1 VVPVF
6 STHIVGGD
14 VTYRCLGNDRY
25 EISLTVRRD
34 CINGN
39 PGAQFD
45 DPAHL
50 GIFDGNGMLLWELG
64 AGGVLQ
70 MPFRPDDTL
79 NEIVTTRCGLIGGD
93 ICVHTT
99 TYVDTLTLPFR
110 EEGYILAYQ
119 RCCRNFTIS
128 NIVDPL
134 TVGST
139 FTVRIRSGSLKL
151 CNSSPLLNAWPP
163 VYVCGDAPLDF
174 NLKATDEEGDSLVY
188 EICNPLTGADQMDPR
203 PTTPSNPPY
212 APVAFKAP
220 YSLADVI
227 GGQPR
232 LNIGLHDGRMRGYV
246 QPPITQYLVAY
257 CVREYRNGILLS
269 ELQREFQI
277 NVRTC
282 ISNAIADFDYTLD
295 RCSDPVTIQFK
306 NKSSAP
312 NSSLRLTHWVFQWNG
327 ITRTSA
333 DLDPSVVLSDSG
345 VLRVRLF
352 AESREGCRDTAEQ
365 LIRFSPIVADLIADT
380 ARICRGDSVRLLK
393 SFDPNLSYKW
403 SPTDGLS
410 CSDCAEAMSGIGKD
424 ILYYLTISDG
434 QCDKKDSV
442 RVLVNPCQLDTCAV
456 NVRQKCL
463 PGGTVELTVENAL
476 GQFVRPKARDH
487 ELFWYIKPVGG
498 QAPYSI
504 RDRNPV
510 IMPSGSEFSLTSKRY
525 SWAKGLPKSIEYAD
539 ICQRRLQ
546 LVADTLCSGPCDE
559 MEFILSS
566 CEDNYDLSSGLDF
579 PPSLCQS
586 ICWNE
591 CEYIIALFE
600 KNGKLIDPASYEIRW
615 SNGSKGSHVLLMGP
629 YYDNLTVEVR
639 RGDCIWYGRYIRS
652 CPLKPKNGSLQSI
665 ISPVFQNREDKLS
678 EGIAWSASSGFSS
691 AQSAIGQSSL
701 TDIWIAPTIFQD
713 ETYLYP
719 GLASTGQELNLEI
732 FHSSGLKTGGMKGRI
747 TGPEPLKLDTEW
759 WPLQGVYFGFVR
771 IGEKISVFKLVKF

>member
-1 VVPVF
+1 MNELRHLSMILALCLGF
-6 STHIVGGD
+6 SDLLNATHIVGGD
-14 VTYRCLGNDRY
+14 ITYRCLGNDRY

-64 AGGVLQ
+64 VGGVLR

-79 NEIVTTRCGLIGGD
+79 NEVVTTRCGLIGGD

-110 EEGYILAYQ
+110 DEGYILAYQ

-139 FTVRIRSGSLKL
+139 FTVRIRSESLKL
-151 CNSSPLLNAWPP
+151 CNSSPTLNAWPP

-188 EICNPLTGADQMDPR
+188 EICADQLDPR

-212 APVAFKAP
+212 APVAFKSP

-227 GGQPR
+227 GGSPR
-232 LNIGLHDGRMRGYV
+232 LNIGQQDGRMRGYV

-282 ISNAIADFDYTLD
+282 VSNAVADFDYTLN

-306 NKSSAP
+306 NKSVAP

-333 DLDPSVVLSDSG
+333 DLNPFLTLSDSG
-345 VLRVRLF
+345 VVRVRLF
-352 AESREGCRDTAEQ
+352 AESREGCRDTAEAF
-365 LIRFSPIVADLIADT
+365 IRFSPILPDLTGDT
-380 ARICRGDSVRLLK
+380 VRICAGDSVKLLK
-393 SFDPNLSYKW
+393 SYDPSLSYRW
-403 SPTDGLS
+403 SPSVGLS
-410 CSDCAEAMSGIGKD
+410 CTDCPEAVSGIRSD
-424 ILYYLTISDG
+424 ITYFLQISDG
-434 QCDKKDSV
+434 SCERKDSV
-442 RVLVNPCQLDTCAV
+442 R
-456 NVRQKCL
+456 K
-463 PGGTVELTVENAL
+463 
-476 GQFVRPKARDH
+476 H
-487 ELFWYIKPVGG
+487 ELFWYIKPTQG

-510 IMPSGSEFSLTSKRY
+510 ILKAGSEFSLTSKIY
-525 SWAKGLPKSIEYAD
+525 SWQKGLPKSIEYAD
-539 ICQRRLQ
+539 ICQRRLN
-546 LVADTLCSGPCDE
+546 LVADTICSGPCDE

-566 CEDNYDLSSGLDF
+566 CEDRYDLANGLDF

-600 KNGKLIDPASYEIRW
+600 KDGRLIDPSSYEIRW
-615 SNGSKGSHVLLMGP
+615 SNGSNGSHVRLMGP

-639 RGDCIWYGRYIRS
+639 RGDCVWYGRYIRS
-652 CPLKPKNGSLQSI
+652 CPVKPANGLFSI
-665 ISPVFQNREDKLS
+665 KSNLTEDGVGEWHS
-678 EGIAWSASSGFSS
+678 EGLGISGLRIGPNDLQPGRSSSDS
-691 AQSAIGQSSL
+691 DL
-701 TDIWIAPTIFQD
+701 RIFPSHFNQ
-713 ETYLYP
+713 ETYLEL
-719 GLASTGQELNLEI
+719 GKSIQKQEVQLEVFHISGIRTG
-732 FHSSGLKTGGMKGRI
+732 HMI
-747 TGPEPLKLDTEW
+747 TNAQGSDVLKLESHL
-759 WPLQGVYFGFVR
+759 WPMEGVYYVLVR
-771 IGEKISVFKLVKF
+771 SGQKSVVFKLVRI